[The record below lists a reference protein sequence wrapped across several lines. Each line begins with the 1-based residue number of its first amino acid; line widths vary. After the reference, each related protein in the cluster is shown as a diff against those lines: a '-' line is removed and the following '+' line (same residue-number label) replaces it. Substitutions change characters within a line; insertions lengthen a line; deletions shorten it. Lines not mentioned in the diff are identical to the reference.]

1 MANALQLPTT
11 LKLDKFI
18 NNYVLDVSKVGRCN
32 DVQASSYLEES
43 SIEEEVE
50 EVEECLSDDEHL
62 TEPYS
67 Y

>member
-11 LKLDKFI
+11 IKLDKFI
-18 NNYVLDVSKVGRCN
+18 NNHVLDVSKVGRSN

-43 SIEEEVE
+43 SIEEE
-50 EVEECLSDDEHL
+50 EVEECLSDDENL

>member
-18 NNYVLDVSKVGRCN
+18 NSYVLDVGKVGRCN
-32 DVQASSYLEES
+32 DVPSSSELEES
-43 SIEEEVE
+43 SIEEDE
-50 EVEECLSDDEHL
+50 EVEECISDDEHL

>member
-32 DVQASSYLEES
+32 GAQASSYLEES
-43 SIEEEVE
+43 SIEEEE
-50 EVEECLSDDEHL
+50 EVEECLSDDENL

>member
-50 EVEECLSDDEHL
+50 ECLSDDENL